1 MPPYFGA
8 SRDESSRQSF
18 APLLILLGLAIVINY
33 VDRGN
38 LSIAAPVIKNEL
50 RLSATQLGLLFSAF
64 FYTYTALQFVVGG
77 VVDRFGAN
85 RVLSAGLVLWS
96 LATIAIGFA
105 GGFAAL
111 LVWRLLLGVGE
122 SVAFPCTSKVI
133 AQEVPAENRGLAN
146 GVVTAGLKLGPAIG
160 AFGAGMLIAKYG
172 WRPVFW
178 GMGVASLLWLP
189 AWWRWR
195 PREGASRGPAA
206 ATIGH
211 LQIFRERSFW
221 GCAAGHFSFNYVSYF
236 FLTWLPYY
244 LSHERHLSQQ
254 ALARAAGAYY
264 LLDSAS
270 ALLTGWLCDRWI
282 QRGASATFVRKA
294 ASAGGHALAAVAM
307 IACAFAGANSYYLWL
322 LLAAVGSGA
331 AACGVFLFAQTIA
344 GPRAAGQWS
353 ALQNGFGNFAG
364 LTGPA
369 LTGFL
374 VDRSGHFFSA
384 FALAAGISLAGALV
398 WLFGVRFEP
407 VNWAGRTAMK
417 TGRAFE
423 PADDRPQRSGE

>member
-1 MPPYFGA
+1 MSSSPGA
-8 SRDESSRQSF
+8 ARDDSSRQSF

-50 RLSATQLGLLFSAF
+50 QLSATQLGLLFSAF
-64 FYTYTALQFVVGG
+64 FYSYTALQFVIGG
-77 VVDRFGAN
+77 VVDRFGAH
-85 RVLSAGLVLWS
+85 RVLSTGLLLWS
-96 LATIAIGFA
+96 LATIAMGFA

-111 LVWRLLLGVGE
+111 LLWRLVLGVGE

-133 AQEVPAENRGLAN
+133 AQHVPAENRGLAN

-160 AFGAGMLIAKYG
+160 AFGAGLLIANYG

-178 GMGVASLLWLP
+178 GMGVVSLLWLP
-189 AWWRWR
+189 AWWNWR
-195 PREGASRGPAA
+195 PREAASRGLQAW
-206 ATIGH
+206 TIGH
-211 LQIFRERSFW
+211 LEIFRQRSFW

-236 FLTWLPYY
+236 FLTWLPFY

-264 LLDSAS
+264 LVDSAS
-270 ALLTGWLCDRWI
+270 ALLTGWLCDCWI
-282 QRGASATFVRKA
+282 QRGARASLVRKA
-294 ASAGGHALAAVAM
+294 ASAGGHVVAAVAM
-307 IACAFAGANSYYLWL
+307 IACAFAGPESYYPWL
-322 LLAAVGSGA
+322 LLAGIGSGA
-331 AACGVFLFAQTIA
+331 GACGVFLFAQTIA
-344 GPRAAGQWS
+344 GPRAVGQWS

-384 FALAAGISLAGALV
+384 FALAAGISLAGAVV
-398 WLFGVRFEP
+398 WVFGVRFAPIEWP
-407 VNWAGRTAMK
+407 EVQAGRSA
-417 TGRAFE
+417 E
-423 PADDRPQRSGE
+423 

>member
-1 MPPYFGA
+1 MPPSFGA
-8 SRDESSRQSF
+8 ARDDALRQSF

-38 LSIAAPVIKNEL
+38 LSIAAPIIKNEL
-50 RLSATQLGLLFSAF
+50 KLSATQLGLLFSAF

-85 RVLSAGLVLWS
+85 RVLSTGLVLWS
-96 LATIAIGFA
+96 LATIAMGFA
-105 GGFAAL
+105 GGFIAL
-111 LVWRLLLGVGE
+111 LTWRLLLGVGE

-133 AQEVPAENRGLAN
+133 AQHIPAKNRGLAN
-146 GVVTAGLKLGPAIG
+146 GVVTAGLKFGPAVG

-178 GMGVASLLWLP
+178 GMGIVSLLWLP
-189 AWWRWR
+189 AWWRWS
-195 PREGASRGPAA
+195 PREGATRGLVA

-211 LQIFRERSFW
+211 LQIFRERDFW

-236 FLTWLPYY
+236 FLTWLPFY

-270 ALLTGWLCDRWI
+270 ALSTGWLCDRWI
-282 QRGASATFVRKA
+282 QRGANAVFVRKA
-294 ASAGGHALAAVAM
+294 ASAGGHVLAAVAM
-307 IACAFAGANSYYLWL
+307 IACAFAGADSYYPWL

-344 GPRAAGQWS
+344 GPRAVGQWS

-398 WLFGVRFEP
+398 WAFGVRLAPIQWPEP
-407 VNWAGRTAMK
+407 HA
-417 TGRAFE
+417 
-423 PADDRPQRSGE
+423 PRPGE

>member
-1 MPPYFGA
+1 MPSSFGA
-8 SRDESSRQSF
+8 VRDDASRQSF

-38 LSIAAPVIKNEL
+38 LSIAAPIIKNEL
-50 RLSATQLGLLFSAF
+50 QLSATQLGLLLSAF
-64 FYTYTALQFVVGG
+64 FYTYTVLQFVVGG

-85 RVLSAGLVLWS
+85 RVLSGGLLLWS
-96 LATIAIGFA
+96 LATIAMGFA

-111 LVWRLLLGVGE
+111 LAWRLLLGVGE

-133 AQEVPAENRGLAN
+133 AQHIPAENRGLAN
-146 GVVTAGLKLGPAIG
+146 GVVTAGLKFGPAIG
-160 AFGAGMLIAKYG
+160 AFVAGMLIARLG

-178 GMGVASLLWLP
+178 GMGMVSLLWLP
-189 AWWRWR
+189 AWWKWR
-195 PREGASRGPAA
+195 PREGASRARVA

-211 LQIFRERSFW
+211 LQIFRERDFW

-236 FLTWLPYY
+236 FLTWLPLY

-264 LLDSAS
+264 LLESAS

-282 QRGASATFVRKA
+282 QRGANAVFVRKA
-294 ASAGGHALAAVAM
+294 ASAGGHALAAVTM
-307 IACAFAGANSYYLWL
+307 IACAFAGTDSYYPWL
-322 LLAAVGSGA
+322 LLTAVGSGA

-344 GPRAAGQWS
+344 GPRAVGQWS

-364 LTGPA
+364 PIVPA

-384 FALAAGISLAGALV
+384 FAVAAGISLAGALI
-398 WLFGVRFEP
+398 WIFGVRLAPIQWP
-407 VNWAGRTAMK
+407 VAHAPRL
-417 TGRAFE
+417 
-423 PADDRPQRSGE
+423 GE

>member
-1 MPPYFGA
+1 MSAESGA
-8 SRDESSRQSF
+8 VRGESSQQSF

-50 RLSATQLGLLFSAF
+50 QLSATQLGVLFSAF

-77 VVDRFGAN
+77 IVDRLGAS
-85 RVLSAGLVLWS
+85 RTLSAGLIIWS
-96 LATIAIGFA
+96 VATIAMGFA

-111 LVWRLLLGVGE
+111 LALRLLLGIGE

-133 AQEVPAENRGLAN
+133 AQNIPPENRGLAN

-178 GMGVASLLWLP
+178 GMGIASLLWLP
-189 AWWRWR
+189 AWWRWK
-195 PREGASRGPAA
+195 PREQAGNDGSP
-206 ATIGH
+206 TIGYM
-211 LQIFRERSFW
+211 QIFAQRSFW
-221 GCAAGHFSFNYVSYF
+221 GCATGHFSFNYLSYF
-236 FLTWLPYY
+236 FLTWLPLY

-254 ALARAAGAYY
+254 ELARYAGAYY
-264 LLDSAS
+264 LVDSAS

-282 QRGASATFVRKA
+282 QRGARASLVRKA
-294 ASAGGHALAAVAM
+294 ASAGGAVTAAVAM
-307 IACAFAGANSYYLWL
+307 IACAFAATESYYPWL

-331 AACGVFLFAQTIA
+331 AGCGVFLFAQTIA
-344 GPRAAGQWS
+344 GPRAVGQWS
-353 ALQNGFGNFAG
+353 ALQNGIGNFAG
-364 LTGPA
+364 LIMPT

-374 VDRSGHFFSA
+374 VDRSGHYFSA
-384 FALAAGISLAGALV
+384 FALAAAISVAGAVV
-398 WLFGVRFEP
+398 WAVGVRFEP
-407 VNWAGRTAMK
+407 VDWQQSSEQASNA
-417 TGRAFE
+417 
-423 PADDRPQRSGE
+423 

>member
-1 MPPYFGA
+1 MSSSFGA
-8 SRDESSRQSF
+8 ARGDASRQSF

-38 LSIAAPVIKNEL
+38 LSIAAPVIKSEL
-50 RLSATQLGLLFSAF
+50 QLSATQLGLLFSAF
-64 FYTYTALQFVVGG
+64 FYTYTALQFVIGG
-77 VVDRFGAN
+77 VVDRLGAN
-85 RVLSAGLVLWS
+85 RVLSAGLLLWS
-96 LATIAIGFA
+96 LATIAMGFA
-105 GGFAAL
+105 GSFIAL
-111 LVWRLLLGVGE
+111 LAWRLLLGVGE

-133 AQEVPAENRGLAN
+133 AQHIPAANRGLAN
-146 GVVTAGLKLGPAIG
+146 GVVTAGLKFGPAVG

-178 GMGVASLLWLP
+178 GMGIVSLLWLP
-189 AWWRWR
+189 AWWKWR
-195 PREGASRGPAA
+195 PREELSRGLVSLA
-206 ATIGH
+206 IGH
-211 LQIFRERSFW
+211 LQIFRERDFW

-236 FLTWLPYY
+236 FLTWLPFY

-282 QRGASATFVRKA
+282 QRGAKAVFVRKA
-294 ASAGGHALAAVAM
+294 ASAGGHVLAAVAM
-307 IACAFAGANSYYLWL
+307 IACAFAGTDSYYPWL

-344 GPRAAGQWS
+344 GPRAVGQWS

-364 LTGPA
+364 LTGPV

-384 FALAAGISLAGALV
+384 FALAAGISLAGALI
-398 WLFGVRFEP
+398 WIFGVRLAPIPWPEAHAHQ
-407 VNWAGRTAMK
+407 VGK
-417 TGRAFE
+417 
-423 PADDRPQRSGE
+423 

>member
-1 MPPYFGA
+1 MSSSFGA
-8 SRDESSRQSF
+8 ARGDASRQSF

-38 LSIAAPVIKNEL
+38 LSIAAPVIKSEL
-50 RLSATQLGLLFSAF
+50 QLSATQLGLLFSAF
-64 FYTYTALQFVVGG
+64 FYTYTALQFVIGG
-77 VVDRFGAN
+77 VVDRLGAN
-85 RVLSAGLVLWS
+85 RVLSAGLLLWS
-96 LATIAIGFA
+96 LATIAMGFA
-105 GGFAAL
+105 GSFIAL
-111 LVWRLLLGVGE
+111 LAWRLLLGVGE

-133 AQEVPAENRGLAN
+133 AQHIPAANRGLAN
-146 GVVTAGLKLGPAIG
+146 GVVTAGLKFGPAVG

-178 GMGVASLLWLP
+178 GMGIVSLLWLP
-189 AWWRWR
+189 AWWKWR
-195 PREGASRGPAA
+195 PREELSRGLVSLA
-206 ATIGH
+206 IGH
-211 LQIFRERSFW
+211 LQIFRERDFW

-236 FLTWLPYY
+236 FLTWLPFY

-282 QRGASATFVRKA
+282 QRGAKAVFVRKA
-294 ASAGGHALAAVAM
+294 ASAGGHVLAAVAM
-307 IACAFAGANSYYLWL
+307 IACAFAGTDSYYPWL

-344 GPRAAGQWS
+344 GPRAVGQWS

-364 LTGPA
+364 LTGPV

-384 FALAAGISLAGALV
+384 FALAAGISLAGALI
-398 WLFGVRFEP
+398 WIFGVRLAPIRWPEAHAHQ
-407 VNWAGRTAMK
+407 VGK
-417 TGRAFE
+417 
-423 PADDRPQRSGE
+423 